1 MSLMDLCLRRW
12 YHCTATQTAATA
24 MARFWSR
31 PMVQRKTV
39 EGRRHL
45 CLWEEKNEPQ
55 RCSIY
60 GLGADKRR
68 RTVHR
73 LSQGWQVK
81 ITERKKRRCGK
92 MNLTWNAARRTSNPR
107 TRRNR
112 MVEAA
117 CDKLV
122 PDQPIFS
129 YSATKRLPTLS
140 ISADSPPPMQGTENP
155 RAACPPPSAPKNSI
169 LSRTT
174 LEHFGS
180 PLRLTVLAG
189 PVPGT

>member
-45 CLWEEKNEPQ
+45 CLWGEKNEPQ

-107 TRRNR
+107 TRGIEWLRRRATSLFPISRSFPIPPQN
-112 MVEAA
+112 A
-117 CDKLV
+117 CLLFPSRQIRPLRCKALK
-122 PDQPIFS
+122 
-129 YSATKRLPTLS
+129 TRELPVRPR
-140 ISADSPPPMQGTENP
+140 PPPKIPYYLVQ
-155 RAACPPPSAPKNSI
+155 
-169 LSRTT
+169 
-174 LEHFGS
+174 H
-180 PLRLTVLAG
+180 
-189 PVPGT
+189 